1 MSELLL
7 AENGTITVV
16 LLEPLRS
23 PHGTGSWAAGERA
36 GFEPA
41 EARRLV
47 GLGVARFLTDAE
59 QRATAETRAR
69 LDREEYQ
76 QRIEQGLQIPPRLQ
90 HLAVTERRA

>member
-1 MSELLL
+1 MSDV

-36 GFEPA
+36 GFPPD

-47 GLGVARFLTDAE
+47 GLGIARHLTDAE

-69 LDREEYQ
+69 QDREEFA
-76 QRIEQGLQIPPRLQ
+76 QRVAQGLAIPARLQ
-90 HLAVTERRA
+90 HLVAERAGA

>member
-36 GFEPA
+36 GFPPD

-47 GLGVARFLTDAE
+47 GLGIARFLVESEVKASAE
-59 QRATAETRAR
+59 VRAQQ
-69 LDREEYQ
+69 DREEYQ
-76 QRIEQGLQIPPRLQ
+76 QRIEQGLPIPARLA
-90 HLAVTERRA
+90 HLAAERGA